1 MINGITFSEQLIRSK
16 DFAHFMHTF
25 LNGTSGITKG
35 CEVSA
40 NENNVYVQKGY
51 FIQYG
56 RFVEIIGTETVPSP
70 EVLSGQL
77 YCTLVFE
84 IDLSKVNSTSAF
96 NQGYFKTLTST
107 TDTVTLIQ
115 QDLDNDGTVY
125 QLPFAQYIKTISGI
139 EQFRDIRPVLNL
151 SSIWSSVSTQNA
163 NYKSDFDIFFDQQK
177 DTVQGLITEL
187 RDKGYLLLARQKE
200 VKQVTLDK
208 NNWTGGNPYVQEV
221 TVSGITATDTP
232 AVGLYLTGSETAE
245 QLRRLNKS
253 FSRVDFVETLNNKV
267 RVKCFKKPEETF
279 TLGLKGV

>member
-25 LNGTSGITKG
+25 LNSTSGITKG

-84 IDLSKVNSTSAF
+84 IDLSKVNSTSVF

-107 TDTVTLIQ
+107 TDNVTLIQ
-115 QDLDNDGTVY
+115 QDLDNGGTVY
-125 QLPFAQYIKTISGI
+125 QLPFAQYVKTISGI

-177 DTVQGLITEL
+177 NTVQGLITEL

-200 VKQVTLDK
+200 VKQIELNK

-245 QLRRLNKS
+245 QLRRLNKA

>member
-84 IDLSKVNSTSAF
+84 IDLSKVNSTVAF

-107 TDTVTLIQ
+107 TDNVTLIQ

-139 EQFRDIRPVLNL
+139 EQFRDIRPILNL
-151 SSIWSSVSTQNA
+151 SSIWSSVSVQNA
-163 NYKSDFDIFFDQQK
+163 NYKSDFDIFFDHQK

-200 VKQVTLDK
+200 VKQVVLNK

-245 QLRRLNKS
+245 QLRRLNKA